1 MTKSEL
7 VWRIKGQ
14 NLHLRMSDVETLV
27 DAIFDEV
34 SAAFARGD
42 RVELRGFGTFFV
54 RTRSARPGR
63 NPKNG
68 AMVSVPERLQPAFK
82 TGKEMHRRLNGT
94 AGSNLRATFHKVSG
108 ERRGDAPP

>member
-1 MTKSEL
+1 
-7 VWRIKGQ
+7 
-14 NLHLRMSDVETLV
+14 MSDIERLV

-34 SAAFARGD
+34 SGAFARGD

-68 AMVSVPERLQPAFK
+68 ATVSVPERLHPAFK

-94 AGSNLRATFHKVSG
+94 AGSDLRATHKVSG

>member
-7 VWRIKGQ
+7 VWRIKEQ
-14 NLHLRMSDVETLV
+14 NLHLRLRDIERLV
-27 DAIFDEV
+27 DAIFDEL
-34 SAAFARGD
+34 STAFARGD

-68 AMVSVPERLQPAFK
+68 TTVSVPERLHPAFK

-94 AGSNLRATFHKVSG
+94 AGSDLRATFHKVSG

>member
-7 VWRIKGQ
+7 VWRIKEQ
-14 NLHLRMSDVETLV
+14 NLHLRLSDVERLV
-27 DAIFDEV
+27 DTIFKEV

-63 NPKNG
+63 NPI
-68 AMVSVPERLQPAFK
+68 
-82 TGKEMHRRLNGT
+82 
-94 AGSNLRATFHKVSG
+94 AGIFLIKLR
-108 ERRGDAPP
+108 